1 MLGKRVLVID
11 DEENLRHYLQ
21 LVLGEAGYRVETAA
35 DGVEALEKMQHYTW
49 DIVLCDIRM
58 PRMDGMAFLKEV
70 KARGL
75 EGTVIMMS
83 AYGTVDTAVEAMKIG
98 AYDYVSKPFNADEI
112 ILTIK
117 KAEER
122 ERLREEN
129 VRLKEEARR
138 DYDLENIVAK
148 SEAMRK
154 IFDLIKKVAR
164 YKSSVLITGESGTGK
179 ELVAR
184 AIHYNSDRKD
194 KPLISINCGAIPE
207 NLLESELF
215 GHVKGAFT
223 DAVRTKK
230 GLFEMANQ
238 GTMFLD
244 EVGELPQ
251 SLQVKLLRV
260 LQDGEIRRVGDT
272 ASFQVDVSLIAATAK
287 DLNDEVHNGRFRE
300 DLYYRLNVLP
310 IHLPSLRERKEDI
323 PALLEHFIAL
333 YNRKLGLRIT
343 GASREAMAWFL
354 QYSWPGNVREL
365 ENIIERGMILAEQD
379 AIGLEALPMHV
390 QEGSQSTPV
399 SSGLSIKKGAREME
413 IRLIKEA
420 LNKTGGNRLQA
431 ARILEISHKALLY
444 KIKEYEL
451 ENYGKEVKGKSSLP
465 YHNKKRKG

>member
-1 MLGKRVLVID
+1 VLGKRVLVID

-21 LVLGEAGYRVETAA
+21 LVLGEAGYRVETAS
-35 DGVEALEKMQHYTW
+35 DGREALERMQQHTW

-58 PRMDGMAFLKEV
+58 PRMDGVAFLKEV

-75 EGTVIMMS
+75 EGTIIMMS

-112 ILTIK
+112 ILTLK

-129 VRLKEEARR
+129 VRLKKEVQR
-138 DYDLENIVAK
+138 DYDLEHIVAK

-154 IFDLIKKVAR
+154 IFDLIKKVAK

-223 DAVRTKK
+223 DAVKTKK

-244 EVGELPQ
+244 EVGELPP

-287 DLNDEVHNGRFRE
+287 DLTSEVKHGRFRE

-310 IHLPSLRERKEDI
+310 IQLPPLRERKEDI
-323 PALLEHFIAL
+323 SALVEHFIEL
-333 YNRKLGLRIT
+333 YNKKLGLRIKGT
-343 GASREAMAWFL
+343 SKQAMARFL
-354 QYSWPGNVREL
+354 QYEWPGNVREL
-365 ENIIERGMILAEQD
+365 ENIIERGMILAEKD
-379 AIGLEALPMHV
+379 TIGLEALPLYV
-390 QEGSQSTPV
+390 QEGSLSTTVPA
-399 SSGLSIKKGAREME
+399 GLSIKKGAKEME
-413 IRLIKEA
+413 IKLIKEA
-420 LNKTGGNRLQA
+420 LKKTAGNRLQA

-444 KIKEYEL
+444 KLKEYGL
-451 ENYGKEVKGKSSLP
+451 AKYGKGGDS
-465 YHNKKRKG
+465 

>member
-21 LVLGEAGYRVETAA
+21 MVLGEAGYQVETAS
-35 DGVEALEKMQHYTW
+35 DGKEALEKIQHQTW
-49 DIVLCDIRM
+49 DIILCDIRM
-58 PRMDGMAFLKEV
+58 PRMDGMAFLKQA
-70 KARGL
+70 KAKGL
-75 EGTVIMMS
+75 EGTIIMMS

-112 ILTIK
+112 VLTIK

-129 VRLKEEARR
+129 IRLKEEVQR

-272 ASFQVDVSLIAATAK
+272 DSFQVDVSLIAATAK
-287 DLNDEVHNGRFRE
+287 DLANEVKNGRFRE

-310 IHLPSLRERKEDI
+310 IHLPPLRERKEDI
-323 PALLEHFIAL
+323 PSLVEHFIAL
-333 YNRKLGLRIT
+333 YNKKLGLRIKGT
-343 GASREAMAWFL
+343 FEGAMQQFL

-365 ENIIERGMILAEQD
+365 ENIIERGMILAEKD
-379 AIGLEALPMHV
+379 TIGLEALPIYV
-390 QEGSQSTPV
+390 QEGAQSTPV
-399 SSGLSIKKGAREME
+399 PSGLSIKKGAREME
-413 IRLIKEA
+413 GRLIKEA
-420 LNKTGGNRLQA
+420 LKKTRGNRLQA
-431 ARILEISHKALLY
+431 SRILEISHKALLY
-444 KIKEYEL
+444 KLKEYGL
-451 ENYGKEVKGKSSLP
+451 EDYGK
-465 YHNKKRKG
+465 RA

>member
-1 MLGKRVLVID
+1 M
-11 DEENLRHYLQ
+11 
-21 LVLGEAGYRVETAA
+21 VLGETGYQ
-35 DGVEALEKMQHYTW
+35 VEAASDGEEALKKMQHQAW
-49 DIVLCDIRM
+49 DIILCDIRM
-58 PRMDGMAFLKEV
+58 PRMDGMAFLKQA
-70 KARGL
+70 KAKGL
-75 EGTVIMMS
+75 EGTIIMMS

-129 VRLKEEARR
+129 ARLKEEVQR
-138 DYDLENIVAK
+138 DYDLKNIVAK
-148 SEAMRK
+148 SESMLK
-154 IFDLIKKVAR
+154 VFDLIKKVAK

-194 KPLISINCGAIPE
+194 NSLISINCGAIPE

-287 DLNDEVHNGRFRE
+287 DLDSEVKNGKFRE

-310 IHLPSLRERKEDI
+310 IHLPPLREKKEDI
-323 PALLEHFIAL
+323 PALVEHFIAL
-333 YNRKLGLRIT
+333 YNKKLGLRIKGT
-343 GASREAMAWFL
+343 SQGVMERFL
-354 QYSWPGNVREL
+354 QYAWPGNVREL
-365 ENIIERGMILAEQD
+365 ENIIERGMILAEKD
-379 AIGLEALPMHV
+379 TIGLEALPIYV

-399 SSGLSIKKGAREME
+399 PAGLSIKKGAREME

-420 LNKTGGNRLQA
+420 LKKTRGNRLQA
-431 ARILEISHKALLY
+431 SRILEISHKTLLY
-444 KIKEYEL
+444 KLKEYGL
-451 ENYGKEVKGKSSLP
+451 ENYGKGGAMK
-465 YHNKKRKG
+465 

>member
-1 MLGKRVLVID
+1 MVLGKRVLVID

-21 LVLGEAGYRVETAA
+21 LVLGEAGYQVEAAA
-35 DGVEALEKMQHYTW
+35 DGQEALERMQHQTW

-75 EGTVIMMS
+75 EGTIIMMS
-83 AYGTVDTAVEAMKIG
+83 AYGTADTAVEAMKIG

-112 ILTIK
+112 ILTLK

-129 VRLKEEARR
+129 IRLKEEVQRV
-138 DYDLENIVAK
+138 YDLENIVAK

-154 IFDLIKKVAR
+154 VFDLIKKVAR

-184 AIHYNSDRKD
+184 AIHYNSDRKE

-223 DAVRTKK
+223 DAVKTKK
-230 GLFEMANQ
+230 GLFEMANL

-287 DLNDEVHNGRFRE
+287 DLSSEVKNGRFRE

-310 IHLPSLRERKEDI
+310 IHLPPLRERKEDI
-323 PALLEHFIAL
+323 PSLVRHFIEL
-333 YNRKLGLRIT
+333 YNKKLGMRIKGVSKQT
-343 GASREAMAWFL
+343 MQQFL
-354 QYSWPGNVREL
+354 HCSWPGNVREL
-365 ENIIERGMILAEQD
+365 ENIIERGMILAD
-379 AIGLEALPMHV
+379 SDTIGLEALPVHV
-390 QEGSQSTPV
+390 QKETQSTSV
-399 SSGLSIKKGAREME
+399 SSGLSIKKSAREME
-413 IRLIKEA
+413 IKLIKEA
-420 LNKTGGNRLQA
+420 LSKTRGNRLQA

-444 KIKEYEL
+444 KLKEYGL
-451 ENYGKEVKGKSSLP
+451 GNYGKG
-465 YHNKKRKG
+465 GDG

>member
-1 MLGKRVLVID
+1 LLSKQVLVID

-21 LVLGEAGYRVETAA
+21 LVLGEAGYQVETAS
-35 DGVEALEKMQHYTW
+35 DGAEALEKMQHHTW

-58 PRMDGMAFLKEV
+58 PRMDGMALLKEA
-70 KARGL
+70 KARSL
-75 EGTVIMMS
+75 EGTIIMMS
-83 AYGTVDTAVEAMKIG
+83 AYGTVETAVEAMKIG

-129 VRLKEEARR
+129 IRLKAEAQR
-138 DYDLENIVAK
+138 DYDLENIVAQ

-154 IFDLIKKVAR
+154 VFDFIKKVAR

-184 AIHYNSDRKD
+184 AIHYNSDRRD

-223 DAVRTKK
+223 DAVKTKK
-230 GLFEMANQ
+230 GLFEMAHQ

-287 DLNDEVHNGRFRE
+287 DLESEVKHGRFRE

-310 IHLPSLRERKEDI
+310 IHLSPLRERKEDI
-323 PALLEHFIAL
+323 PSLVEHFIEL
-333 YNRKLGLRIT
+333 YNKKLGLRIK
-343 GASREAMAWFL
+343 GASKQAMQRFL

-365 ENIIERGMILAEQD
+365 ENIIERGMILAEKD
-379 AIGLEALPMHV
+379 TIGLEALPMHV

-413 IRLIKEA
+413 IRLIQEA

-444 KIKEYEL
+444 KLKEYGL
-451 ENYGKEVKGKSSLP
+451 EHYGKGGD
-465 YHNKKRKG
+465 R

>member
-1 MLGKRVLVID
+1 MLVKRVLVID

-21 LVLGEAGYRVETAA
+21 MILEEAGYHVETAQ
-35 DGVEALEKMQHYTW
+35 DGKEALDKMQRHAW
-49 DIVLCDIRM
+49 DIILCDIKM
-58 PRMDGMAFLKEV
+58 PTMDGMALLKTA
-70 KARGL
+70 KKKGL
-75 EGTVIMMS
+75 EGTIIMMS

-112 ILTIK
+112 ILTLK

-129 VRLKEEARR
+129 IRLRDEVQR
-138 DYDLENIVAK
+138 DYDLANIVAQ
-148 SEAMRK
+148 SEAMRS
-154 IFDLIKKVAR
+154 IFDLVKKVAQH
-164 YKSSVLITGESGTGK
+164 KSSVLITGESGTGK

-194 KPLISINCGAIPE
+194 KSLISVNCGAIPD

-223 DAVRTKK
+223 HAIKSKR
-230 GLFEMANQ
+230 GLFEMAHQ

-251 SLQVKLLRV
+251 NLQVKLLRV

-272 ASFQVDVSLIAATAK
+272 HASHVDVGIIAATAK
-287 DLNDEVHNGRFRE
+287 DLASEVKNNLFRE

-310 IHLPSLRERKEDI
+310 IHIPPLRDRKADI
-323 PALLEHFIAL
+323 PPLVDYFIDV
-333 YNRKLGLRIT
+333 YNKKLGLDIQ
-343 GASREAMAWFL
+343 GVSQEAMNRFL
-354 QYSWPGNVREL
+354 HYPWPGNVREL
-365 ENIIERGMILAEQD
+365 ENIIERAMILAEGD
-379 AIGLEALPMHV
+379 TIEV
-390 QEGSQSTPV
+390 EGILTHMQGDEGPESR

-420 LNKTGGNRLQA
+420 LDETRGNRLRA

-444 KIKEYEL
+444 KLKDYGL
-451 ENYGKEVKGKSSLP
+451 EDYGKEVP
-465 YHNKKRKG
+465 

>member
-21 LVLGEAGYRVETAA
+21 MVLGEAGYQVETAQ
-35 DGVEALEKMQHYTW
+35 DGKEALEKMQQHTL

-58 PRMDGMAFLKEV
+58 PKMDGMAFLKEV
-70 KARGL
+70 KAKGL
-75 EGTVIMMS
+75 EGTIIMMS

-112 ILTIK
+112 ILTLK

-129 VRLKEEARR
+129 IRLRQEVQR
-138 DYDLENIVAK
+138 DFGIANIVAK
-148 SEAMRK
+148 SDVMLE
-154 IFDLIKKVAR
+154 IFDLIKKVAQ

-194 KPLISINCGAIPE
+194 NALISVNCGAIPE

-223 DAVRTKK
+223 DAIRSKK
-230 GLFEMANQ
+230 GLFEMAHQ

-244 EVGELPQ
+244 EVGELPVG
-251 SLQVKLLRV
+251 LQVKLLRV

-272 ASFQVDVSLIAATAK
+272 TSAQVDVGIIAATAK
-287 DLNDEVHNGRFRE
+287 DLAAEVKNNRFRE

-310 IHLPSLRERKEDI
+310 IHLPPLRERREDI
-323 PALLEHFIAL
+323 PPLVEHFIEM
-333 YNRKLGLRIT
+333 YNKKLGLRIK
-343 GASREAMAWFL
+343 GASKKAMKRL
-354 QYSWPGNVREL
+354 HHYPWPGNVREL
-365 ENIIERGMILAEQD
+365 ENIIERAMILTEKD
-379 AIGLEALPMHV
+379 TIDTEALSMPMHG
-390 QEGSQSTPV
+390 EEETP
-399 SSGLSIKKGAREME
+399 SIPSGLSIKKGALEME

-420 LNKTGGNRLQA
+420 LKKTGGNRLQA
-431 ARILEISHKALLY
+431 ARLLEISHRALLY
-444 KIKEYEL
+444 KLKDYGL
-451 ENYGKEVKGKSSLP
+451 EDYGKGD
-465 YHNKKRKG
+465 

>member
-1 MLGKRVLVID
+1 VLGKQVLVID

-21 LVLGEAGYRVETAA
+21 MVLGEAGYQVGVAV
-35 DGVEALEKMQHYTW
+35 DGVEALEKMQHHTW

-58 PRMDGMAFLKEV
+58 PRMDGMAFLKEA
-70 KARGL
+70 KAKGL
-75 EGTVIMMS
+75 EGTIIMMS

-129 VRLKEEARR
+129 VRLKEEVQR

-223 DAVRTKK
+223 DAIRTKK

-244 EVGELPQ
+244 EIGELPQ
-251 SLQVKLLRV
+251 GLQVKLLRV

-272 ASFQVDVSLIAATAK
+272 ASFQVDVSLIAATAR
-287 DLNDEVHNGRFRE
+287 DLASEVKNGRFRE

-310 IHLPSLRERKEDI
+310 IHLPPLRERKEDI
-323 PALLEHFIAL
+323 LPLVERFIEL
-333 YNRKLGLRIT
+333 YNKKLGLRIK
-343 GASREAMAWFL
+343 GATKEALERFL

-379 AIGLEALPMHV
+379 TIGLEALPMHV
-390 QEGSQSTPV
+390 EEGATSTPV
-399 SSGLSIKKGAREME
+399 PSGLSIKKNARDIE
-413 IRLIKEA
+413 IKLIKEA
-420 LNKTGGNRLQA
+420 LKKTGANRLRT

-444 KIKEYEL
+444 KLKNYGL
-451 ENYGKEVKGKSSLP
+451 ENYGKGGEK
-465 YHNKKRKG
+465 

>member
-21 LVLGEAGYRVETAA
+21 VILGEAGYQVETAQ
-35 DGVEALEKMQHYTW
+35 DGKEGLAKMQRHAW
-49 DIVLCDIRM
+49 DIILCDIKM
-58 PRMDGMAFLKEV
+58 PTMDGMALLKAAKE
-70 KARGL
+70 KGL
-75 EGTVIMMS
+75 EGTIIMMS

-112 ILTIK
+112 ILTLK

-129 VRLKEEARR
+129 IRLR
-138 DYDLENIVAK
+138 DEVQRNYDLEHIVAQ

-154 IFDLIKKVAR
+154 VFELIKKVAQH
-164 YKSSVLITGESGTGK
+164 KSSVLITGESGTGK

-184 AIHYNSDRKD
+184 AIHYNSDRKE
-194 KPLISINCGAIPE
+194 KPLISVNCGAIPD

-223 DAVRTKK
+223 DAIKSKR
-230 GLFEMANQ
+230 GLFEMAHE

-251 SLQVKLLRV
+251 NLQVKLLRV

-272 ASFQVDVSLIAATAK
+272 QASYVDVGIIAATAK
-287 DLNDEVHNGRFRE
+287 DLAAEVKNNRFRE

-310 IHLPSLRERKEDI
+310 IHILPLRERKADI
-323 PALLEHFIAL
+323 PPLVEYFIDV
-333 YNRKLGLRIT
+333 YNRKLGLQIKGVSQ
-343 GASREAMAWFL
+343 GAMERFL
-354 QYSWPGNVREL
+354 QYPWPGNVREL
-365 ENIIERGMILAEQD
+365 ENIIERAMILAEGD
-379 AIGLEALPMHV
+379 TIAIEGLLMHV
-390 QEGSQSTPV
+390 QGDEGSG
-399 SSGLSIKKGAREME
+399 SSSSALSIKKGAREME

-420 LNKTGGNRLQA
+420 LKQTKGNRLRA
-431 ARILEISHKALLY
+431 ARMLEISHKALLY
-444 KIKEYEL
+444 KLKDYNL
-451 ENYGKEVKGKSSLP
+451 EDYGKEVQ
-465 YHNKKRKG
+465 

>member
-1 MLGKRVLVID
+1 
-11 DEENLRHYLQ
+11 
-21 LVLGEAGYRVETAA
+21 
-35 DGVEALEKMQHYTW
+35 
-49 DIVLCDIRM
+49 
-58 PRMDGMAFLKEV
+58 MDG
-70 KARGL
+70 
-75 EGTVIMMS
+75 TIIMMS
-83 AYGTVDTAVEAMKIG
+83 AYGTVDSAVEAMKIG

-129 VRLKEEARR
+129 IRLKQDAHR
-138 DYDLENIVAK
+138 DYGLENIVAK

-230 GLFEMANQ
+230 GLFEMAHQ

-272 ASFQVDVSLIAATAK
+272 ISSQVDVSLIAATGK
-287 DLNDEVHNGRFRE
+287 DLAAEVKNNRFRE

-310 IHLPSLRERKEDI
+310 ILLPPLRERKEDI
-323 PALLEHFIAL
+323 PCLVEHFIEL
-333 YNRKLGLRIT
+333 YNKKLGLRIK
-343 GASREAMAWFL
+343 GASEKTMDHFL

-365 ENIIERGMILAEQD
+365 ENIIERAMILAEGD
-379 AIGLEALPMHV
+379 TISAEVLMSHTREEDRGPGTVPA
-390 QEGSQSTPV
+390 
-399 SSGLSIKKGAREME
+399 GLSIKKNAKEME
-413 IRLIKEA
+413 IRLIKGA
-420 LNKTGGNRLQA
+420 LKKTGGNRLQA

-444 KIKEYEL
+444 KLKDYGL
-451 ENYGKEVKGKSSLP
+451 EDYGKGSEIVK
-465 YHNKKRKG
+465 

>member
-21 LVLGEAGYRVETAA
+21 MVLGEAGYRVETAS
-35 DGVEALEKMQHYTW
+35 DGAEALEKMQHQPW
-49 DIVLCDIRM
+49 DIILCDIRM
-58 PRMDGMAFLKEV
+58 PRMDGMAFLKEA
-70 KARGL
+70 KAKGL
-75 EGTVIMMS
+75 EGTIIMMS
-83 AYGTVDTAVEAMKIG
+83 AYGTVDTAVAAMKIG

-129 VRLKEEARR
+129 VRLKEEVQR

-223 DAVRTKK
+223 DAVKTKK
-230 GLFEMANQ
+230 GLFEMAHQ

-251 SLQVKLLRV
+251 GLQVKLLRV
-260 LQDGEIRRVGDT
+260 LQDGEMRRVGDT
-272 ASFQVDVSLIAATAK
+272 ASFQVDVSLIAATAR
-287 DLNDEVHNGRFRE
+287 DLANEVKNVRFRE

-310 IHLPSLRERKEDI
+310 IHLPPLRERKEDI
-323 PALLEHFIAL
+323 PALVEYFIAL
-333 YNRKLGLRIT
+333 YNRKLGLRMR
-343 GASREAMAWFL
+343 GASKEAMEQFL

-365 ENIIERGMILAEQD
+365 ENIIERGMILAESD
-379 AIGLEALPMHV
+379 TIGLEALPLYV
-390 QEGSQSTPV
+390 QAGPTSTPV
-399 SSGLSIKKGAREME
+399 SSGLSIKKNAKEME
-413 IRLIKEA
+413 MTLIKEA
-420 LNKTGGNRLQA
+420 LKKTAGNRLQA
-431 ARILEISHKALLY
+431 ARILEISHKTLLY
-444 KIKEYEL
+444 KLKEYGL
-451 ENYGKEVKGKSSLP
+451 EDHGK
-465 YHNKKRKG
+465 RR

>member
-21 LVLGEAGYRVETAA
+21 MVLGEAGYQVETAS
-35 DGVEALEKMQHYTW
+35 DGKEALEKIQHQTW
-49 DIVLCDIRM
+49 DIILCDIRM
-58 PRMDGMAFLKEV
+58 PRMDGMAFLKQA
-70 KARGL
+70 KAKGL
-75 EGTVIMMS
+75 EGTIIMMS

-112 ILTIK
+112 VLTIK

-129 VRLKEEARR
+129 IRLKEEVQR

-272 ASFQVDVSLIAATAK
+272 DSFKVDVSLIAATAK
-287 DLNDEVHNGRFRE
+287 DLDSEVKNGRFRE

-310 IHLPSLRERKEDI
+310 IHLPPLRERKEDI
-323 PALLEHFIAL
+323 PSLVEHFIAL
-333 YNRKLGLRIT
+333 YNKKLGLRIKGT
-343 GASREAMAWFL
+343 SEGALERFL
-354 QYSWPGNVREL
+354 QYAWPGNVREL
-365 ENIIERGMILAEQD
+365 ENIIERGMILAEKD
-379 AIGLEALPMHV
+379 TIGLEALPIYV

-399 SSGLSIKKGAREME
+399 PSGLSIKKNAKEME
-413 IRLIKEA
+413 IKLIKEA
-420 LNKTGGNRLQA
+420 LKKTRGNRLQA
-431 ARILEISHKALLY
+431 ARILEISHKTLLY
-444 KIKEYEL
+444 KLKEYGL
-451 ENYGKEVKGKSSLP
+451 EDYGK
-465 YHNKKRKG
+465 RR

>member
-1 MLGKRVLVID
+1 VLGKRVLVID

-21 LVLGEAGYRVETAA
+21 MVLGEAGYQVETAS
-35 DGVEALEKMQHYTW
+35 DGAEALEKMQHHTW

-58 PRMDGMAFLKEV
+58 PRMDGMALLKEA

-75 EGTVIMMS
+75 EGTIIMMS

-129 VRLKEEARR
+129 IRLKEEVRR

-184 AIHYNSDRKD
+184 AIHHNSDRKD

-230 GLFEMANQ
+230 GLFEMAHQ

-251 SLQVKLLRV
+251 GLQVKLLRV

-272 ASFQVDVSLIAATAK
+272 ASFQVDVSLIAATAR
-287 DLNDEVHNGRFRE
+287 DLANEVKNVRFRE

-310 IHLPSLRERKEDI
+310 IHLPPLRERKEDI
-323 PALLEHFIAL
+323 PALVEYFIAL
-333 YNRKLGLRIT
+333 YNRKLGLRMR
-343 GASREAMAWFL
+343 GASKEAMEQFL

-365 ENIIERGMILAEQD
+365 ENIIERGMILAESD
-379 AIGLEALPMHV
+379 TIGLEALPLYV
-390 QEGSQSTPV
+390 QAGPTSTPV
-399 SSGLSIKKGAREME
+399 SSGLSIKKNAKEME
-413 IRLIKEA
+413 MTLIKEA
-420 LNKTGGNRLQA
+420 LKKTAGNRLQA
-431 ARILEISHKALLY
+431 ARILEISHKTLLY
-444 KIKEYEL
+444 KLKEYGL
-451 ENYGKEVKGKSSLP
+451 AQYGKGGDK
-465 YHNKKRKG
+465 

>member
-1 MLGKRVLVID
+1 VWITTAFIRRGKMLGRRVLVID

-21 LVLGEAGYRVETAA
+21 TVLGEEGYHVETAT
-35 DGVEALEKMQHYTW
+35 DGKRGIEKMQQGTW
-49 DIVLCDIRM
+49 DIILCDIRM
-58 PRMDGMAFLKEV
+58 PVMDGMAFLKEV
-70 KARGL
+70 KKKGL
-75 EGTVIMMS
+75 EGTIIMMS

-112 ILTIK
+112 ILTLK

-129 VRLKEEARR
+129 IMLREEVQR
-138 DYDLENIVAK
+138 DYDLTNIVVQ

-154 IFDLIKKVAR
+154 LFGLIKKVAQ

-184 AIHYNSDRKD
+184 AIHHNSERKN
-194 KPLISINCGAIPE
+194 KTLISVNCGAIPE

-223 DAVRTKK
+223 DAIKSKR
-230 GLFEMANQ
+230 GLFEMAHE

-251 SLQVKLLRV
+251 NLQVKLLRV

-272 ASFQVDVSLIAATAK
+272 QASHVDVSIIAATAK
-287 DLNDEVHNGRFRE
+287 NLAEEVKNNRFRE

-310 IHLPSLRERKEDI
+310 IHLPPLRERREDI
-323 PALLEHFIAL
+323 PPLVDHFIGI
-333 YNRKLGLRIT
+333 YNKKLGLQIQ
-343 GASREAMAWFL
+343 GASKKAIERFL

-365 ENIIERGMILAEQD
+365 ENIIEREMILAEKD
-379 AIGLEALPMHV
+379 IIDVDVIPMHM
-390 QEGSQSTPV
+390 QGAEGVTPI
-399 SSGLSIKKGAREME
+399 SLGLSIKKNAREME
-413 IRLIKEA
+413 INLIKDA
-420 LNKTGGNRLQA
+420 LKKTGGNRLRA
-431 ARILEISHKALLY
+431 ARMLEISHKALLY
-444 KIKEYEL
+444 KIKDYGL
-451 ENYGKEVKGKSSLP
+451 EDYGKEVQ
-465 YHNKKRKG
+465 

>member
-21 LVLGEAGYRVETAA
+21 LVLGEAGYQVETAS
-35 DGVEALEKMQHYTW
+35 DGAEALEKMQHHTW

-58 PRMDGMAFLKEV
+58 PKMDGMAFLKEA
-70 KARGL
+70 KAKGL
-75 EGTVIMMS
+75 EGTIIMMS
-83 AYGTVDTAVEAMKIG
+83 AYGTVDTAVKAMKIG

-164 YKSSVLITGESGTGK
+164 YKSSVLISGESGTGK

-230 GLFEMANQ
+230 GLFEIAHQ

-272 ASFQVDVSLIAATAK
+272 ASFQVDVSLIAATAR
-287 DLNDEVHNGRFRE
+287 DLESEVKHGRFRE

-310 IHLPSLRERKEDI
+310 IHLPPLRERKEDI
-323 PALLEHFIAL
+323 PSLIEHFIAL
-333 YNRKLGLRIT
+333 YNKKLGLRIKGT
-343 GASREAMAWFL
+343 VKETMERFL

-365 ENIIERGMILAEQD
+365 ENIIERGMILAEKD
-379 AIGLEALPMHV
+379 TIGLEALPIYV

-413 IRLIKEA
+413 ITLIKEA
-420 LNKTGGNRLQA
+420 LHKTGGNRLQA
-431 ARILEISHKALLY
+431 ARILEISHKTLLY
-444 KIKEYEL
+444 KLKEYGL
-451 ENYGKEVKGKSSLP
+451 EQYGKGGD
-465 YHNKKRKG
+465 R

>member
-21 LVLGEAGYRVETAA
+21 MVLGEAGYQ
-35 DGVEALEKMQHYTW
+35 VEAASDGEEALKKMQHQAW
-49 DIVLCDIRM
+49 DIILCDIRM
-58 PRMDGMAFLKEV
+58 PRMDGMAFLKQA
-70 KARGL
+70 KAKGL
-75 EGTVIMMS
+75 EGTIIMMS

-129 VRLKEEARR
+129 ARLKEEVQR
-138 DYDLENIVAK
+138 DYDLKNIVAK
-148 SEAMRK
+148 SEPMLK
-154 IFDLIKKVAR
+154 VFDLIKKVAK

-194 KPLISINCGAIPE
+194 NSLISINCGAIPE

-244 EVGELPQ
+244 EIGELPQ

-272 ASFQVDVSLIAATAK
+272 DSFRVDVSLIAATAK
-287 DLNDEVHNGRFRE
+287 DLDSEVKNGRFRE

-310 IHLPSLRERKEDI
+310 IHLPPLREKKEDI
-323 PALLEHFIAL
+323 PALVEHFIEL
-333 YNRKLGLRIT
+333 YNKKLGLRIK
-343 GASREAMAWFL
+343 GASKQVMARFL

-365 ENIIERGMILAEQD
+365 ENIIERGMILAERD
-379 AIGLEALPMHV
+379 TIGLEALPIYV

-399 SSGLSIKKGAREME
+399 PTGLSIKKGAREME
-413 IRLIKEA
+413 GRLIKEA
-420 LNKTGGNRLQA
+420 LKKTRGNRLQA
-431 ARILEISHKALLY
+431 SRILEISHKTLLY
-444 KIKEYEL
+444 KLKEYGL
-451 ENYGKEVKGKSSLP
+451 EDYGK
-465 YHNKKRKG
+465 RA